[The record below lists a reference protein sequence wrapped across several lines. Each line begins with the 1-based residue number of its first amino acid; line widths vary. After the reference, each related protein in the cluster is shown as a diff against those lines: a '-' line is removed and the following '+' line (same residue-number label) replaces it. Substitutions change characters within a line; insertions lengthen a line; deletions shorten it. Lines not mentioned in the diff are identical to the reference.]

1 MQDIAQPTS
10 SVISYD
16 VYNLPSSTNLN
27 VLLNDVDCTPLVSPD
42 GGLIGDPI
50 KTDTTGRAKGKI
62 VVLASYAIQL
72 GGSDLTI
79 KFIDKTTAKVY
90 AQIKAI
96 ASGITGPGGGI
107 ASGFVR
113 AYDSIPSNNGSA
125 AVPGISTVALQG
137 GEAGFTPL
145 TQTFS
150 VDATRY
156 PYGVVLTS
164 VELYIAIKDTEI
176 PISVE
181 IRHLDNGFPS
191 STSYIQGSSVAVAAK
206 DVNVPATE
214 SINTGL
220 GPSTKF
226 TFSQPIYLSPGK
238 HALCVLSNSKYYHL
252 YSGTLGSPVLGS
264 SGETI
269 NKEPYSGTLYKPQ
282 NTNVWLEQT
291 STDICFKMNKA
302 VFATGS
308 KTFEVATSNTSY
320 NEFDNL
326 FLDAKQYTFNGQ
338 NSISYN
344 IKTTDVSGYVEPF
357 TSFKENTPTKL
368 LRRSKIQTQGDA
380 TIQVTMNNS
389 NKDVTPAIDKSHSGL
404 YSFKNLIDP
413 YSDLISGTEIS
424 PNNGLAR
431 SKYLSKGVQLQ
442 DGFDSTGLEVKLD
455 VNRKTGTDIDVFCRV
470 FSALDN
476 SKNASIINN
485 SWVKMPLFN
494 QSANVDSALTVT
506 GTKKYAGLD
515 DSLFY
520 NETYKVLEGDSLT
533 TTGTANLTYSANV
546 GGVTTTFSTFNQ
558 FQIKVV
564 FYSSDTTIVPK
575 IKNII
580 ATAVV

>member
-1 MQDIAQPTS
+1 MQDIAKPTS

-16 VYNLPSSTNLN
+16 VYNLPPSTNLN
-27 VLLNDVDCTPLVSPD
+27 VLLNDIDCTPLVSPD
-42 GGLIGDPI
+42 NGLIGDPI
-50 KTDTTGRAKGKI
+50 KTDITGRAKGKI
-62 VVLASYAIQL
+62 VVLSSYAIQL
-72 GGSDLTI
+72 GGNDLTI

-90 AQIKAI
+90 AQVMAI
-96 ASGITGPGGGI
+96 GSGISGPGGGI
-107 ASGFVR
+107 SSGFVR

-164 VELYIAIKDTEI
+164 VELYVAIRDTEI
-176 PISVE
+176 PLAIE
-181 IRHLDNGFPS
+181 IRNLENGLPS
-191 STSYIQGSSVAVAAK
+191 SSSYIQGSSVVVAAK
-206 DVNVPATE
+206 DINVPTAGN
-214 SINTGL
+214 IGLGL

-226 TFSQPIYLSPGK
+226 TFPKPIYLSPGK
-238 HALCVLSNSKYYHL
+238 HALCVLSNSKYYYL
-252 YSGTLGSPVLGS
+252 YAGTIGSPILGSPE
-264 SGETI
+264 ETI

-282 NTNVWLEQT
+282 NTNIWLEQT
-291 STDICFKMNKA
+291 STDICFKLNKA
-302 VFATGS
+302 VFETGS
-308 KTFEVATSNTSY
+308 KTFEVATANTSY

-326 FLDAKQYTFNGQ
+326 FLDAKQYTFDDQ
-338 NSISYN
+338 NSISYK
-344 IKTTDVSGYVEPF
+344 IKTTDIGGYVEPF
-357 TSFKENTPTKL
+357 TSFKENAPTKL
-368 LRRSKIQTQGDA
+368 VIRSKIQNQNDA
-380 TIQVTMNNS
+380 AIQVTMSNS
-389 NKDVTPAIDKSHSGL
+389 NKDITPAIDKSHSGL

-413 YSDLISGTEIS
+413 YSDLISATEIS
-424 PNNGLAR
+424 PYNGLAR
-431 SKYLSKGVQLQ
+431 SKYLSKAVQLQ
-442 DGFDSTGLEVKLD
+442 DGFDSTGLEVNLD

-476 SKNASIINN
+476 SKNASILNN

-494 QSANVDSALTVT
+494 QSANVDSALSIT
-506 GTKKYAGLD
+506 GRKNYAGLD
-515 DSLFY
+515 DLLFY

-533 TTGTANLTYSANV
+533 TTGTANLKYSANV
-546 GGVTTTFSTFNQ
+546 GDVVTTFDTFNQ

-564 FYSSDTTIVPK
+564 FYSSDTTVVPK

>member
-1 MQDIAQPTS
+1 MQDIAKPTS
-10 SVISYD
+10 SVINYD
-16 VYNLPSSTNLN
+16 VYNLPPSTNLN
-27 VLLNDVDCTPLVSPD
+27 VLLNDIDCTLLVSPD

-62 VVLASYAIQL
+62 VVLSSYAIQL

-90 AQIKAI
+90 AQVKTI

-107 ASGFVR
+107 SAGFVR
-113 AYDSIPSNNGSA
+113 AYDAIPSNNGSA

-164 VELYIAIKDTEI
+164 VELYVATKDTEI
-176 PISVE
+176 PLAIE
-181 IRHLDNGFPS
+181 IRNLENGLPS
-191 STSYIQGSSVAVAAK
+191 STSYIQGSSVVVSAK
-206 DVNVPATE
+206 DVNVPNSQNISA
-214 SINTGL
+214 GL
-220 GPSTKF
+220 GTSTKF
-226 TFSQPIYLSPGK
+226 TFPQPIYLSPGK
-238 HALCVLSNSKYYHL
+238 HALCVLSNSKYYNL
-252 YSGTLGSPVLGS
+252 YAGSIGSPILGSPR
-264 SGETI
+264 ETI
-269 NKEPYSGTLYKPQ
+269 NKEPYAGTLYKPQ

-291 STDICFKMNKA
+291 STDICFKLNKA
-302 VFATGS
+302 VFETGS
-308 KTFEVATSNTSY
+308 KTFQVATTGTSY

-326 FLDAKQYTFNGQ
+326 FLDAKQYTFDDQ
-338 NSISYN
+338 NSISYQ
-344 IKTTDVSGYVEPF
+344 IQTTDVGGYVEPF
-357 TSFKENTPTKL
+357 ITFKENTPTKL
-368 LRRSKIQTQGDA
+368 LRRSKIQNQNDTI
-380 TIQVTMNNS
+380 IQVTLNNS

-431 SKYLSKGVQLQ
+431 SKYLSKAVKLQ

-470 FSALDN
+470 YSALDN
-476 SKNASIINN
+476 SKNGDILKN

-494 QSANVDSALTVT
+494 QTANVDSALTVT

-520 NETYKVLEGDSLT
+520 NETYKVLEGDSLS

-546 GGVTTTFSTFNQ
+546 GGVVTTFTTFNQ